1 LLTIWPT
8 QNALTWPPRSLAA
21 IGGLIGLAR
30 SFENTGIA
38 IV

>member
-8 QNALTWPPRSLAA
+8 QNALTWPARSLAA

-30 SFENTGIA
+30 SIDNTSIA